1 MRSLSILVLITAAAQ
16 GCAASRAY
24 EASDDWS
31 DASAMAEAVPSDV
44 APMAFGAEGGAPT
57 MKTASPGGPALSSTA
72 PTPTASEKAA
82 VEASKRLIIYTGAL
96 SVMVPQTEPAIVDFL
111 AHVEGAGGHLQN
123 RAGTSIT
130 VRVPAERFFA
140 TLAWVRTH
148 GQVTDE
154 SVNADDVTKRVFD
167 LELRL
172 QVAEESKKR
181 MLKLLE
187 SATKMED
194 ILSIER
200 ELRRLTDEIEGLKGE
215 LRHLSDQV
223 AFSTLTVSFFADAP
237 EATPYPRRTRSR
249 FPWVNQVGI
258 ERVLSNF

>member
-1 MRSLSILVLITAAAQ
+1 
-16 GCAASRAY
+16 
-24 EASDDWS
+24 
-31 DASAMAEAVPSDV
+31 MAEAISSDAM
-44 APMAFGAEGGAPT
+44 APQTFGMDGGGAPM
-57 MKTASPGGPALSSTA
+57 MKAAPAPPPMASPSEPSSSS
-72 PTPTASEKAA
+72 SEKAA
-82 VEASKRLIIYTGAL
+82 VEASKRLIIYTGSL

-111 AHVEGAGGHLQN
+111 AHVEGSGGHLQN
-123 RAGTSIT
+123 RAGSSIT

-215 LRHLSDQV
+215 LRHLSDQIT
-223 AFSTLTVSFFADAP
+223 FSTLTVNFYADAP

-258 ERVLSNF
+258 ERVLANF